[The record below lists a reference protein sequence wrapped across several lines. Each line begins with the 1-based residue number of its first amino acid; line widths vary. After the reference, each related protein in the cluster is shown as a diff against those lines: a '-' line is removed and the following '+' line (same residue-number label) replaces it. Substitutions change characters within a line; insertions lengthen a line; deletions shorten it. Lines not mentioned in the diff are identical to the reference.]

1 MSHDNGRQ
9 EQEALRASA
18 EAANARAKA
27 AEDKAATPD
36 PMEAR
41 RRDYI
46 GKLDDWRMGKDGP
59 IDVLNMPGGGVGMS
73 LFREAKSARDSGRIG
88 RGMATLSDGANPNFA
103 ASLGQEMDLERG
115 INASGALEDHVDT
128 TLAGVDGEMYG
139 LAGMGNSRNMNIA
152 QMDQN
157 AYQNAQGNFMQY
169 LMRPKQ
175 PSFLKQ
181 LALGLAGSA
190 SFSKGAL
197 TI

>member
-1 MSHDNGRQ
+1 
-9 EQEALRASA
+9 
-18 EAANARAKA
+18 
-27 AEDKAATPD
+27 
-36 PMEAR
+36 
-41 RRDYI
+41 
-46 GKLDDWRMGKDGP
+46 
-59 IDVLNMPGGGVGMS
+59 
-73 LFREAKSARDSGRIG
+73 
-88 RGMATLSDGANPNFA
+88 MATLSDGANPNFA